1 MHCFCIYDLRM
12 IEVGSNDA
20 TTKLA
25 IFKQNISNIGRVNV
39 KVNWKRDIFA
49 TLRKRQVTH

>member
-1 MHCFCIYDLRM
+1 MHCFRIYDLRM
-12 IEVGSNDA
+12 IEVDSNDA

-49 TLRKRQVTH
+49 TLRKWQVTQ